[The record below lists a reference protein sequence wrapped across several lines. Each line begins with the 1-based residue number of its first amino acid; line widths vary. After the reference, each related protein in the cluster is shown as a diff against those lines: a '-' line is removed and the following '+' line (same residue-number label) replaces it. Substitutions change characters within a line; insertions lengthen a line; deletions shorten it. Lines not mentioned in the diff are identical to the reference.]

1 MKGQPALHCAMP
13 GRLQSV
19 GNVFDLQQ
27 GGNSKARHHDR
38 PGSGSEADGLWGCG
52 AVGWAGPRPCLDVFI
67 TDLGLEACE
76 QPADGNSRCGCGSQ
90 VGLGPGRGHKLLVA
104 AERRREGQGTRAR
117 AGRASSW
124 KTERSAPGG
133 TC

>member
-1 MKGQPALHCAMP
+1 MFLICSREETRKPDITTDQDPVL
-13 GRLQSV
+13 RQT
-19 GNVFDLQQ
+19 
-27 GGNSKARHHDR
+27 
-38 PGSGSEADGLWGCG
+38 GCG
-52 AVGWAGPRPCLDVFI
+52 AVGLWAGPRPCLDVFI

-90 VGLGPGRGHKLLVA
+90 VGLGPGRGPKLLVA